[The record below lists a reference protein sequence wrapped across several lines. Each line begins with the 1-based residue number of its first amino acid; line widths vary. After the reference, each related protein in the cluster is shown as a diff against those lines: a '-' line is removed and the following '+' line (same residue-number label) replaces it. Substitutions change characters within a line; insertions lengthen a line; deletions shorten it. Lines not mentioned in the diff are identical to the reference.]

1 MSENKVFFRKVT
13 KSMIIVTDKPLET
26 KECTIMGLG
35 FRTRTQVQA
44 RFGILCLI
52 DKKTSQPAR
61 EDHPLFQQLVAKLL
75 EAGPGSPIPG
85 FRFSDAPVLD
95 KEQKPTG
102 MVWVEAV

>member
-61 EDHPLFQQLVAKLL
+61 EDHPLFQQLVKKLL
-75 EAGPGSPIPG
+75 EAGPGEPIPG